1 VLTAFGLALIAR
13 DGLVALVALLLAA
26 LTAGLVIFNLVSG

>member
-13 DGLVALVALLLAA
+13 DGLVALVAMA
-26 LTAGLVIFNLVSG
+26 LAGLTGGIVGYALIA